1 MLLAEVREAQRR
13 ALRAQGLLL
22 GGAAFLFLLVL
33 AGLIGAGHP
42 SLGFALVLASPL
54 SAVLLLVLFGWI
66 LTARRVG
73 DSDRTARLLAEKVP
87 ELNLDLLA
95 AVELSRAM
103 GTQEDFSPALA
114 RAFLLGVDERAARH
128 PVSSLI
134 DQRPLQRTGLLV
146 ICVVGAVLA
155 ILALKGPT
163 VKGGLLLAVSFSET
177 EEPARRAPIT
187 GDFQL
192 TYRYPA
198 YTGLELR
205 TVPGATGDIAAP
217 AGTEVSISTRA
228 DRDVEAS
235 ALIVNGARVPLV
247 TKGRELSG
255 SLVVDS
261 PGQYHVAFLRGSRVV
276 AEGPD
281 LSITVEVDQPPH
293 VRITSPQDAVELD
306 PAKQRLP
313 LVFEASDD
321 YGLSALQ
328 LVYRVAGGE
337 EKRQPLKPDDGRTTR
352 GTYQWDVG
360 ALSLRPGQSV
370 SCYLEATDNDAVKGP
385 KKGVSA
391 TLSVKLYSAEEHRRE
406 ALRKAAELWERLVTH
421 LADRLE
427 GPDRSSPAS
436 PEAALAGRPVDE
448 RASQLA
454 QDLSQLSADLRE
466 DRSAPLELAQ
476 AASNIGRELAV
487 DTSAVSGPRR
497 MLLRLSGKEGSGPA
511 KGPPASH
518 SEVGRRLSSAIAS
531 DGRHA
536 EKNVLYLE
544 ALLDRQRLDALRA
557 LAKELKEDR
566 RELSRLLEEYAQSK
580 DPSIQRALLEQM
592 AGLKARMLELRER
605 MAELA
610 RGIRDEF
617 MNGEALKEMLEDEHL
632 ESSLDEMERLVKEG
646 QAWRTP
652 SRRCRSCRC
661 RWTNSSSSSKTPRT
675 ARIRRPT
682 LSSRKSSRTSRRTS
696 TRPSSSKKTLSE
708 RTRQLRDKYRQQQK
722 ERIARQGEA
731 LKRELGARLEEIEK
745 SLKQVDASRYGPR
758 FQELKTQAEHER
770 ENVQQSLDAN
780 DFDLAHDSADR
791 LEERTGQLAEQADE
805 QRRLDEM
812 FQNPAEVRRESKQ
825 LRDRLQRDARK
836 AEEIAQKLRD
846 LFPQPGQ
853 QMSEADRSQLQEMA
867 QKQKQL
873 EQTRPGAPAADGRHQ
888 PARAPSSTRRPR
900 GKCSRPASDA
910 ERGRAGCRGSDPGR
924 GFGEQQGALQALRG
938 LQQAMEEAGKG
949 RRRGGLPLP
958 LRGQKGGRGIADRE
972 GGDSRR
978 GPQPGAPRVPQG
990 RDGRDEAGR
999 AGPVPGPEQALLR
1012 GAGEVRAAL
1021 ALAWCSSRRRPG
1033 AAEPDEATLPE
1044 LKGEAKAHIQK
1055 LEQLLGDWD
1064 LEGAKAELADAREAG
1079 SGRRRAAGLLRG
1091 PRGLRGG
1098 ALRGRHRALH
1108 QGRRAATSTDS
1119 WLRLAK
1125 KTRDRR
1131 GRLPEGGERPL
1142 RLRVPAGQGRGA
1154 RALGAGRPGA
1164 DARRPR
1170 GRPRLRPAGQG
1181 ARRGGGQRR
1190 RAGAGVHAVEGGH
1203 SHHRHHRHL
1212 QVQQADGDEPPGG
1225 GAGLRLARHAGPRVH
1240 APRRLAEEPQH
1251 RAHLDA
1257 RGPGQVPRVAL
1268 ARRGGRAP

>member
-22 GGAAFLFLLVL
+22 GGAAFLFFLVL
-33 AGLIGAGHP
+33 AGLIGASHP

-54 SAVLLLVLFGWI
+54 SAVLLLLLFGWI

-155 ILALKGPT
+155 ILALKGPA
-163 VKGGLLLAVSFSET
+163 VKGGLLLAVSFTEA

-247 TKGRELSG
+247 TKGRELTG

-261 PGQYHVAFLRGSRVV
+261 PGQYHVAFLHGTRVV

-293 VRITSPQDAVELD
+293 VRITNPLDAVELD
-306 PAKQRLP
+306 PAKQHLP
-313 LVFEASDD
+313 LAFEASDD

-337 EKRQPLKPDDGRTTR
+337 EKRQSLKPDDGRTTR

-391 TLSVKLYSAEEHRRE
+391 TLLVKLYSAEEHRRA
-406 ALRKAAELWERLVTH
+406 ALRKATELWERLVTH

-454 QDLSQLSADLRE
+454 QDLTQLSADLRE
-466 DRSAPLELAQ
+466 DRSAPLEIAQ
-476 AASNIGRELAV
+476 AASNIGRELTV

-497 MLLRLSGKEGSGPA
+497 MLLRLSGKEGSGAA
-511 KGPPASH
+511 KGPPASY

-544 ALLDRQRLDALRA
+544 ALLDRQRLDAIRA

-580 DPSIQRALLEQM
+580 DPSLQQALLEQM

-646 QAWRTP
+646 RVEDAIKKMQELSMQMDELLEQLNDASDRSDQAADP
-652 SRRCRSCRC
+652 EL
-661 RWTNSSSSSKTPRT
+661 
-675 ARIRRPT
+675 A
-682 LSSRKSSRTSRRTS
+682 
-696 TRPSSSKKTLSE
+696 KKFKDLEENLGATVKQQEDLSE
-708 RTRQLRDKYRQQQK
+708 RTRQLRDKYRTQQR

-745 SLKQVDASRYGPR
+745 SLKQVDASRYGSR
-758 FQELKTQAEHER
+758 FQELKTLAEHER

-780 DFDLAHDSADR
+780 DFDLAHDSADH
-791 LEERTGQLAEQADE
+791 LEERTSQLTEQADE
-805 QRRLDEM
+805 QRRLDES
-812 FQNPAEVRRESKQ
+812 FQNPPEVRRESKQ

-853 QMSEADRSQLQEMA
+853 QMSEADRSSLQEMA

-873 EQTRPGAPAADGRHQ
+873 RDRAQDLQEQMDDINQ
-888 PARAPSSTRRPR
+888 RAPVFNEEAQGQVSQAGEKMQNAGNRLQ
-900 GKCSRPASDA
+900 
-910 ERGRAGCRGSDPGR
+910 GRDPGR
-924 GFGEQQGALQALRG
+924 GLGEQQGALQALRG
-938 LQQAMEEAGKG
+938 LQQAMEEAGEG
-949 RRRGGLPLP
+949 GGRGGLPLP
-958 LRGQKGGRGIADRE
+958 LRGQKGGRGMRTEKVEIPEEDPNQAPRDFRK
-972 GGDSRR
+972 DVMDAMK
-978 GPQPGAPRVPQG
+978 QGAPDRY
-990 RDGRDEAGR
+990 RDQNKRYYE
-999 AGPVPGPEQALLR
+999 
-1012 GAGEVRAAL
+1012 
-1021 ALAWCSSRRRPG
+1021 
-1033 AAEPDEATLPE
+1033 E
-1044 LKGEAKAHIQK
+1044 LVK
-1055 LEQLLGDWD
+1055 
-1064 LEGAKAELADAREAG
+1064 
-1079 SGRRRAAGLLRG
+1079 
-1091 PRGLRGG
+1091 
-1098 ALRGRHRALH
+1098 
-1108 QGRRAATSTDS
+1108 
-1119 WLRLAK
+1119 
-1125 KTRDRR
+1125 
-1131 GRLPEGGERPL
+1131 
-1142 RLRVPAGQGRGA
+1142 
-1154 RALGAGRPGA
+1154 
-1164 DARRPR
+1164 
-1170 GRPRLRPAGQG
+1170 
-1181 ARRGGGQRR
+1181 
-1190 RAGAGVHAVEGGH
+1190 
-1203 SHHRHHRHL
+1203 
-1212 QVQQADGDEPPGG
+1212 
-1225 GAGLRLARHAGPRVH
+1225 
-1240 APRRLAEEPQH
+1240 
-1251 RAHLDA
+1251 
-1257 RGPGQVPRVAL
+1257 
-1268 ARRGGRAP
+1268 